1 MEKML
6 LKKAAIQS
14 VALMIAVITSSFALQ
29 QYQAVAISASNI
41 SEASEEASNIT
52 AYDQARI
59 NVLSQD
65 SIPLKQEET
74 AVVTE
79 EAILATNLTELAAQA
94 KEDIFNKLG
103 DNYLVIKKPQA
114 VNLSMKLSDLYI
126 NHSIQLDMSG
136 LVDENVAHNTIL
148 RIRGKDFYQGDPIYT
163 EVSSQETQED
173 GTVKEIVTKDY
184 GTDLCHTIT
193 VTSKQNKTTG
203 QYDVKLLL
211 ELDRVYAYLI
221 YEDDNYYYIDLK
233 KPSEV
238 YDKIL
243 VIDPGHG
250 GKDAGA
256 LSRNEDHY
264 EKDINL
270 SIVLQLKELLD
281 KENIKVYYTRT
292 SDDKVFLRPRVTLA
306 NSVDCDYFI
315 SIHCNSN
322 EVTSPNGTEVLYYNN
337 IEKGVSNQSLAQLF
351 SSEMAKTVPLRCRGL
366 VEKHTKDIFIMDKSQ
381 VPTILIEVG
390 YLSNNSDLNYLCDTE
405 NRKVVAQGIFN
416 SIMRAYHELPAIRK

>member
-1 MEKML
+1 MDKVL

-41 SEASEEASNIT
+41 LEEDADIIS
-52 AYDQARI
+52 YDQAQI
-59 NVLSQD
+59 HVLSQD
-65 SIPLKQEET
+65 SMSLNQEKALVATGGE
-74 AVVTE
+74 
-79 EAILATNLTELAAQA
+79 ILASNLNELATQA
-94 KEDIFNKLG
+94 KEDIFNQLS
-103 DNYLVIKKPQA
+103 DNFLVIKKPQA

-126 NHSIQLDMSG
+126 NHSIQLDLSG
-136 LVDENVAHNTIL
+136 LVDNDIAHNTIL

-163 EVSSQETQED
+163 EVTTQETDED
-173 GTVKEIVTKDY
+173 GSVKEIVTKDY
-184 GTDLCHTIT
+184 GTDLCHMIT
-193 VTSKQNKTTG
+193 VNSEQDKATG
-203 QYDVKLLL
+203 LYDVKLLL
-211 ELDRVYAYLI
+211 ELDKVYAYVI

-256 LSRNEDHY
+256 LSRNEDRY

-270 SIVLQLKELLD
+270 AIVMQLKELLD

-292 SDDKVFLRPRVTLA
+292 GDDKIFLRPRVTLA

-322 EVTSPNGTEVLYYNN
+322 AVTSPNGTEVLYYNN

-351 SSEMAKTVPLRCRGL
+351 SEEMAKTVPLRCRGL
-366 VEKHTKDIFIMDKSQ
+366 VEKHPKDIFIMDKSQ

-390 YLSNNSDLNYLCDTE
+390 YLSNNSDLNYLSDTE
-405 NRKVVAQGIFN
+405 NRKVVAKGIYN
-416 SIMRAYHELPAIRK
+416 SIIRAYNELPPARE